1 MEIRSKCTELI
12 GDIGNFFFYNQYRWH
27 QSIKT
32 IKMNLTSMKESDLKE
47 NRIGNQ
53 FIEIKMSLKSEIIAN
68 GQ

>member
-1 MEIRSKCTELI
+1 
-12 GDIGNFFFYNQYRWH
+12 
-27 QSIKT
+27 
-32 IKMNLTSMKESDLKE
+32 MNLTSMKESDLKE